1 MAGQSPYTLNAGI
14 FYTDPEKS
22 RLMVNLLYNV
32 IGKRI
37 HIVGVPQQN
46 KWEDIPDVYEMPRN
60 QVDLVISKKIG
71 RFTEIKLGIKDLLNE
86 PVVYQQNINT
96 DVDLGFYN
104 GGASNIKNFKRTQ
117 ILKSFK
123 PGSNFSLELGFRF

>member
-14 FYTDPEKS
+14 FYSDPEKS
-22 RLMVNLLYNV
+22 RLMVNLLYYV

-71 RFTEIKLGIKDLLNE
+71 KFIELKLGIKDLLNE
-86 PVVYQQNINT
+86 PVVYQQIN
-96 DVDLGFYN
+96 G
-104 GGASNIKNFKRTQ
+104 
-117 ILKSFK
+117 
-123 PGSNFSLELGFRF
+123 